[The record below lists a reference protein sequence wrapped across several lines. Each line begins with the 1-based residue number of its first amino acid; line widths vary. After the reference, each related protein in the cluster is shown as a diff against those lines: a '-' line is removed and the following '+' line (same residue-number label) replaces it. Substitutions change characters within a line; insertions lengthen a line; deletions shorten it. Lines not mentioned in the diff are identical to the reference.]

1 MSIHQICRWELKSSQ
16 QYNILEKNDKASLLA
31 TQKTKNSTLI
41 APQEM
46 AFSCFDTY
54 IIEGDEIDLAKTLD
68 FKTLVTFNF

>member
-1 MSIHQICRWELKSSQ
+1 MSIQQICRWGLKGSQ

-46 AFSCFDTY
+46 AFSCVDRY
-54 IIEGDEIDLAKTLD
+54 IIEDERDLAKSLD
-68 FKTLVTFNF
+68 FKTLVTFDL